1 MRVSNQWVVIN
12 KGAVSLTMS
21 SNTAVVVSIGI
32 SFSLTTLTCNNGCCG
47 RSKRSR
53 GKSCGKSS
61 LQGAAS
67 FCDTVMGGQ
76 SNNWGHWGNRGNRS
90 NMMDKRGSMMNYR
103 GMKKRSSMNFM
114 RNYSWSFNNSFNN
127 WCVYNRVSNW

>member
-1 MRVSNQWVVIN
+1 MVVSIGKTIVISKRMRVSNQWVVIN

-21 SNTAVVVSIGI
+21 SNTAVVVSISISLGI
-32 SFSLTTLTCNNGCCG
+32 SIGFSFSLTTFTCNNGCSG

-53 GKSCGKSS
+53 GKSCGKGS

-76 SNNWGHWGNRGNRS
+76 SDNWGHWGNRS
-90 NMMDKRGSMMNYR
+90 NM
-103 GMKKRSSMNFM
+103 
-114 RNYSWSFNNSFNN
+114 
-127 WCVYNRVSNW
+127 

>member
-1 MRVSNQWVVIN
+1 MVVSIGKTIVISKRMRVSNQWVVIN

-32 SFSLTTLTCNNGCCG
+32 SLGIGISISISFSLTTLTCNNGCCG
-47 RSKRSR
+47 RSKRPR
-53 GKSCGKSS
+53 GKSSGKSS

-76 SNNWGHWGNRGNRS
+76 SDNWGHWGNRS

-103 GMKKRSSMNFM
+103 GME
-114 RNYSWSFNNSFNN
+114 
-127 WCVYNRVSNW
+127 